1 MGLIYSVTF
10 SVLVWMVLWA
20 LGWKIMDATLIAV
33 GIILIATMVN
43 RALAYLPGRG
53 GPDHNNS

>member
-20 LGWKIMDATLIAV
+20 LGFKVMDATMIAV

-43 RALAYLPGRG
+43 RALSYLPGRG
-53 GPDHNNS
+53 GPDANGS